1 MYLKKLELQGFK
13 SFADKTTL
21 ELKPGITVVI
31 GPNGSGKSNISDAI
45 RWVLGEQ
52 SVKTLRGSKL
62 EDVIFAG
69 TQARKPVSFAEVSI
83 TLDNQDGKLP
93 IDYSEVMVTRR
104 VYRSG
109 ESEFYINKNQCRLK
123 DIVEL
128 FMDTGIGRD
137 GYSIIGQGRIDEIL
151 STKSEE
157 RRHVFEDAAGIV
169 KYRTRKE
176 EAEKK
181 LENTKQNLLRI
192 NDIVT
197 ELENQ
202 LEPLREQ
209 SERAKSYLEYRDKL
223 KYLEVGL
230 FINNI
235 NKNKTKLVEITEQI
249 DGVLT
254 QTKDEDEKLANLQT
268 QKNEAKSAVEQII
281 SSIEEMQ
288 AKIFDEQNNIEKLN
302 SEIGIKETK
311 IEHNKVT
318 AENFKQDIVLL
329 EEKTAQLKSEIE
341 DRKLRQERLAND
353 KKRFEDELKEKEEEL
368 AKLSKDLSDDAKNVE
383 ELKAN
388 IMKNIDLKFEK
399 MEVLKNLTSNHD
411 TWNSRVKQIDS
422 EIFDN
427 KLQIDKENIQKAEQN
442 KSYQVILKAKN
453 ELEEKVNKIKQIK
466 DERESKILEY
476 ENNIR
481 QCLDELNNKESRLK
495 FLIETENEFEGY
507 QNSVKAV
514 MQKCQKDTEFGKG
527 IYGTIAS
534 LINVPTDYEVAIE
547 QLLGGT
553 IQNIIVEKE
562 ENAKEAIEFLKTNNL
577 GRASFYPVSSVK
589 GEKLKQNLKQENGV
603 IGIASDL
610 VSYDEKYDGVMKSIL
625 GRCVICDNMDNAI
638 LLAKKNNY
646 SFRIATLDGDIL
658 NVSGQMTGGSIAKK
672 TTSLLSRGRE
682 IDELRKLVDT
692 LKKNAE
698 KVRKDYDEYKN
709 ETEETLKDSEDALNK
724 YQEVQINFA
733 TENQKMET
741 IEANISK
748 LNKKN
753 EILENEKQT
762 ILKEFEQVKIDIQ
775 SLNELMSNLD
785 KENEE
790 SQIKVD
796 EFAKKNMDQ
805 QKIFD
810 DLNSDIMDLKISVS
824 SFDESSNSIEEIL
837 ERINQ
842 DISSNVDSVS
852 KKQESIEKMLAENV
866 TLEDEISNTKTT
878 IEETN
883 AKIEELSQV
892 LLEQKEERESKNI
905 KIEEIEKDIENEYRT
920 LDVLHDQATKLDVR
934 KTKIEQDI
942 EDIQN
947 KMWEEYETTPNTA
960 KDYAEVN
967 SQTGKEVEKIKNDV
981 KNLGPININAID
993 EYKAVGDRYEFLRT
1007 QKEDLENS
1015 KLSLEKII
1023 SDMVELMKI
1032 QFVQNFELINK
1043 NFGEVFAEL
1052 FGGGRAELI
1061 LADTDNILEC
1071 GIEIE
1076 AQPPGKKLQNMKL
1089 LSGGERA
1096 LTAIALLFAILKLSP
1111 SPFCILDEIEA
1122 ALDDVNVY
1130 RFADYLKKFAEST
1143 QFLLITHRKGS
1154 MEAANTV
1161 YGATM
1166 QEHGITKLVS
1176 MKLDEAK

>member
-1 MYLKKLELQGFK
+1 MYLKKLELQGFT

-21 ELKPGITVVI
+21 EFKPGITAVI

-69 TQARKPVSFAEVSI
+69 TQARKPVSFAEVTI
-83 TLDNQDGKLP
+83 TLDNQDNKLP
-93 IDYSEVMVTRR
+93 IDYSEVTVTRR

-109 ESEFYINKNQCRLK
+109 ESEFFINKNQCRLK

-157 RRHVFEDAAGIV
+157 RRHIFEDAAGIV

-192 NDIVT
+192 NDIVG

-209 SERAKSYLEYRDKL
+209 SEKAKSYLEFRDKL
-223 KYLEVGL
+223 KFLEVGL
-230 FINNI
+230 FISNI
-235 NKNKTKLVEITEQI
+235 NKNKNKLTEITEQI
-249 DGVLT
+249 NGVLA
-254 QTKDEDEKLANLQT
+254 QTKDEDEKLAKLQGT
-268 QKNEAKSAVEQII
+268 KEEARLQ
-281 SSIEEMQ
+281 IEEIIKNIEELQ
-288 AKIFDEQNNIEKLN
+288 AKIFDEQNNIEKLK

-311 IEHNKVT
+311 IDHNKDT
-318 AENFKQDIVLL
+318 SENYKKDISDL
-329 EEKTAQLKSEIE
+329 EAKNEELKKEIE

-353 KKRFEDELKEKEEEL
+353 KQKFEDELKAKEEEL
-368 AKLSKDLSDDAKNVE
+368 RKLSENLSNDAKHVE
-383 ELKAN
+383 ELKAK
-388 IMKNIDLKFEK
+388 IMQNIDIKFEK
-399 MEVLKNLTSNHD
+399 MEVLKGLTSSHD
-411 TWNSRVKQIDS
+411 TQSSRIKQIDT

-427 KLQIDKENIQKAEQN
+427 KLAIDKENMAKTEQN
-442 KSYQVILKAKN
+442 KSYQEIAKVKN

-466 DERESKILEY
+466 DEHESKIIEF

-481 QCLDELNNKESRLK
+481 VSLDELSNKESRLK
-495 FLIETENEFEGY
+495 FLIETENEYEGY
-507 QNSVKAV
+507 VNSVKAV
-514 MQKCQKDTEFGKG
+514 MQRCQKDNGFGKG
-527 IYGTIAS
+527 IYGTVAN
-534 LINVPTDYEVAIE
+534 LLKVPNEYETAIE
-547 QLLGGT
+547 QLLGAGL
-553 IQNIIVEKE
+553 QNIITEKE
-562 ENAKEAIEFLKTNNL
+562 EDAKNAIEYLKQNNL
-577 GRASFYPVSSVK
+577 GRASFYPISSVK
-589 GEKLKQNLKQENGV
+589 GEKIKNSFNGEKGFV
-603 IGIASDL
+603 GVASDL
-610 VSYDEKYDGVMKSIL
+610 VSYDSKYDGVMQSIL
-625 GRCVICDNMDNAI
+625 GRSVVCDNMDNAI
-638 LLAKKNNY
+638 ELAKKNRY
-646 SFRIATLDGDIL
+646 SFRIVTLDGDLL

-682 IDELRKLVDT
+682 IDELKKQVTT
-692 LKKNAE
+692 LKDNAQ
-698 KVRKDYDEYKN
+698 KAKDAYESYKKDA
-709 ETEETLKDSEDALNK
+709 EETLKDSEEVTTK
-724 YQEVQINFA
+724 YQELLISFA
-733 TENQKMET
+733 TESQKMEAINSN
-741 IEANISK
+741 IEKANKKIELLQNEKDAISK
-748 LNKKN
+748 D
-753 EILENEKQT
+753 LEKA
-762 ILKEFEQVKIDIQ
+762 KEDIQ
-775 SLNELMSNLD
+775 NLNDMMSKLD
-785 KENEE
+785 IESEE
-790 SQIKVD
+790 AQTQVD
-796 EFAKKNMDQ
+796 EFAKKNADQ
-805 QKIFD
+805 QKVFD
-810 DLNSDIMDLKISVS
+810 DLNSDIMDLRISVN
-824 SFDESSNSIEEIL
+824 SFDESSNSIDEIL

-842 DISSNVDSVS
+842 EISSNTENADR
-852 KKQESIEKMLAENV
+852 KKETIEKMSEENAK
-866 TLEDEISNTKTT
+866 LEEDIASTKET
-878 IEETN
+878 IEN
-883 AKIEELSQV
+883 ANQKIEELSQN
-892 LLEQKEERESKNI
+892 LTDIKEERESQNQKVV
-905 KIEEIEKDIENEYRT
+905 EIEKEVDNEYRT
-920 LDVLHDQATKLDVR
+920 LDILHDQATKLDVR
-934 KTKIEQDI
+934 KTKMEQDI

-960 KDYAEVN
+960 KDYAEVTP
-967 SQTGKEVEKIKNDV
+967 QTGKEVEGLKNSI
-981 KNLGPININAID
+981 KNLGPINVNAIE

-1007 QKEDLENS
+1007 QKEDLEAS
-1015 KLSLEKII
+1015 QESLEKII

-1032 QFVQNFELINK
+1032 QFAQNFELINK
-1043 NFGEVFAEL
+1043 NFSEVFVEL

-1061 LADTDNILEC
+1061 LSDTNNILES

-1076 AQPPGKKLQNMKL
+1076 VQPPGKKLQNMML

-1096 LTAIALLFAILKLSP
+1096 FTAIALLFAILKLSP

-1154 MEAANTV
+1154 MESANTV